1 MKKKQAEKM
10 EEIKRIK
17 DLQKDRLE
25 ATKQITE
32 E

>member
-1 MKKKQAEKM
+1 M